1 MSQNDSSK
9 CPYYWFEV
17 AYVEY
22 LRSNHLELLNSVC
35 TKGVKSVPG
44 LVNGDLRLEIY
55 ELKLQ
60 MCEVKSQL
68 AQMMVKMMEG
78 KEGIK
83 EEINEAKKGIKEEIK
98 EEIKGNK
105 SPPVFTCQIS

>member
-1 MSQNDSSK
+1 MFLQNDSSK

-22 LRSNHLELLNSVC
+22 LRSNHPELLNSVC
-35 TKGVKSVPG
+35 TEGVKLVPG
-44 LVNGDLRLEIY
+44 PVNGDLKLKIC

-68 AQMMVKMMEG
+68 AQMMVK
-78 KEGIK
+78 
-83 EEINEAKKGIKEEIK
+83 
-98 EEIKGNK
+98 
-105 SPPVFTCQIS
+105 